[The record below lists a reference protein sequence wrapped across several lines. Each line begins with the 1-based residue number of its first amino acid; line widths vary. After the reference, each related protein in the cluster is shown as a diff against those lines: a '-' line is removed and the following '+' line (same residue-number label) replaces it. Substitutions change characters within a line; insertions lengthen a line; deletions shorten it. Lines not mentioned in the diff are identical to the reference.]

1 LVIQL
6 EIAMATPDPRGKTP
20 ELREKTPRR
29 PWWHWVAG
37 GFAICVLALIVAA
50 ALFDW
55 NWLRNPAQS
64 FITAA
69 TGRQTVINGRLEG
82 EWSLTPRF
90 VIEDFH
96 MANADWGREKEL
108 IAFER
113 AEIVVDLRELL
124 RGRTVLPEIRLVK
137 PQLALERNAEGD
149 GNWTFGIAA
158 AKDVAAPEDRA
169 EMPLIGRLRIE
180 DGRFVY
186 RDAKAGIDID
196 AELTTVR
203 GAGGEGRDRV
213 RLGGRGTMHGE
224 AFRLRM
230 IGGSL
235 LSLRENE
242 EPYPLTI
249 EMEVGQTKG
258 RISGTL
264 ADPIKFEGLDLEVA
278 LSGPDL
284 GKLQTITGVPLP
296 MTPPYDLKGRL
307 HRDGAILRIETMAGR
322 VGNSDLGGMIRID
335 TGRERLFIEAD
346 LRSKVLDYRDIGP
359 LIGLRPEEE
368 LKPNTAAMTANQKI
382 AAEKA
387 GQSPAKAP
395 PPRVLPDAPLA
406 IEQIRQV
413 DAMVKFRGEKVE
425 APNTP
430 LSGVD
435 LDLVLDN
442 SMLHLRPLKLGVAGG
457 LVNADIRIDARS
469 DAVLTRYDVKLNK
482 FRLEHFLDSAGLKD
496 SGSGE
501 INGRIQLVGYGDTVQ
516 KSLGS
521 ANGQIRMA
529 MEDGTLSNLAMELVG
544 LDVGQAALFWAG
556 GDKQIPLRCFVT
568 DFNVEQ
574 GLMTP
579 RVFVLDTTDT
589 TVTAEGSISLTQEL
603 LGLKV
608 KAHPKDASLL
618 SARTPINISGAFSRP
633 SIGVDAAPL
642 AARGAGAIALGVLLT
657 PLASILAFIE
667 PGLESDSDCAALLRQ
682 VQNGRP
688 G

>member
-1 LVIQL
+1 MPV
-6 EIAMATPDPRGKTP
+6 PDQRGKTP
-20 ELREKTPRR
+20 ELREKAPRR

-37 GFAICVLALIVAA
+37 GFAVCVLAFVVAA

-69 TGRQTVINGRLEG
+69 TGRQTVINGRLAG

-96 MANADWGREKEL
+96 MANADWAREKEL
-108 IAFER
+108 ISFER
-113 AEIVVDLRELL
+113 AEVVVDLRELL
-124 RGRTVLPEIRLVK
+124 RGRTVLREILLVK
-137 PQLALERNAEGD
+137 PQVALERNAEGE
-149 GNWTFGIAA
+149 GNWTFGVKA
-158 AKDVAAPEDRA
+158 AKDIAAPEERA
-169 EMPLIGRLRIE
+169 EMPLIGRLRIQ
-180 DGRFVY
+180 DGRFLY
-186 RDAKAGIDID
+186 HDEKAGVDID
-196 AELTTVR
+196 AQVDTVV
-203 GAGGEGRDRV
+203 AANSEGRDRV

-230 IGGSL
+230 TGGSL

-249 EMEVGQTKG
+249 EMEVGETKG

-284 GKLQTITGVPLP
+284 GKLQIITGVPLP

-307 HRDGAILRIETMAGR
+307 HRDGDVMRIENMAGR
-322 VGNSDLGGMIRID
+322 VGNSDLGGMIKID
-335 TGRERLFIEAD
+335 TGRERLYLEAD
-346 LRSKVLDYRDIGP
+346 LRSKVLDYHDIGP

-368 LKPNTAAMTANQKI
+368 RAPNTAAMTENQK
-382 AAEKA
+382 AMAQKA
-387 GQSPAKAP
+387 GQTAAKGP
-395 PPRVLPDAPLA
+395 PPKVLPDAPLA
-406 IEQIRQV
+406 IEQIREV
-413 DAMVKFRGEKVE
+413 DARVKFRGDKVE

-430 LSGVD
+430 LSAVE
-435 LDLVLDN
+435 LDLLLEN
-442 SMLHLRPLKLGVAGG
+442 SVLHLRPLKLGVAGG

-469 DAVLTRYDVKLNK
+469 DAVLTQYDVKLNK
-482 FRLEHFLDSAGLKD
+482 FRLERFLDSAGLKD

-529 MEDGTLSNLAMELVG
+529 MEAGSLSNLAMELVG

-556 GDKQIPLRCFVT
+556 GDRQIPLRCFVT

-589 TVTAEGSISLTQEL
+589 TVTAEGSVSLTQEL
-603 LGLKV
+603 LGLKI

-618 SARTPINISGAFSRP
+618 SARTPININGAFSRP
-633 SIGVDAAPL
+633 SVGIDAAPL

-667 PGLESDSDCAALLRQ
+667 PGLERDSDCAALLRQ
-682 VQNGRP
+682 VQTGRP

>member
-1 LVIQL
+1 
-6 EIAMATPDPRGKTP
+6 MATPNPRGKAP
-20 ELREKTPRR
+20 ESEEKRSGR
-29 PWWHWVAG
+29 PWWHWMAG
-37 GFAICVLALIVAA
+37 ALGVLALALLLVA

-69 TGRQTVINGRLEG
+69 TGRQTVINGRLAG

-96 MANADWGREKEL
+96 MANADWAKEKEL
-108 IAFER
+108 VSFER

-137 PQLALERNAEGD
+137 PQVALERREDGETSWTLGAE
-149 GNWTFGIAA
+149 A
-158 AKDVAAPEDRA
+158 AKDVAAPEERT
-169 EMPLIGRLRIE
+169 EMPIIGLLVIE
-180 DGRFVY
+180 DGRLAY
-186 RDAKAGIDID
+186 LDKKAEIDID
-196 AELTTVR
+196 ARISTAV
-203 GAGGEGRDRV
+203 GGGGSGESQV
-213 RLGGRGTMHGE
+213 RLSGKGNMHGE
-224 AFRLRM
+224 PFTLQLT
-230 IGGSL
+230 GGSL

-242 EPYPLTI
+242 QPYPLTI
-249 EMEVGQTKG
+249 EMVAGPTRG

-264 ADPIKFEGLDLEVA
+264 EDPIKFEGLDLDVT

-284 GKLQTITGVPLP
+284 GRLQIMTGVPLP

-307 HRDGAILRIETMAGR
+307 QREGTVWRIENMAGR
-322 VGNSDLGGMIRID
+322 VGNSDLGGTIMID
-335 TGRERLFIEAD
+335 TGRARLYLEAD
-346 LRSKVLDYRDIGP
+346 LRSKVLDYRDVGP
-359 LIGLRPEEE
+359 LIGLRPDEMA
-368 LKPNTAAMTANQKI
+368 KPNTAAMTDNQKA

-387 GQSPAKAP
+387 GLQTADKGP

-406 IEQIRQV
+406 VEQIREV
-413 DAMVKFRGEKVE
+413 DAKLKFHGDKVE

-430 LSGVD
+430 LSAVD
-435 LDLVLDN
+435 LDLLLEN
-442 SMLHLRPLKLGVAGG
+442 SVLHLRPLKLGVAGG
-457 LVNADIRIDARS
+457 QVNADIRIDART
-469 DAVLTRYDVKLNK
+469 DAVLTQYDVKLNK
-482 FRLEHFLDSAGLKD
+482 FRLERFLDSAGLGD
-496 SGSGE
+496 SGNGE

-529 MEDGTLSNLAMELVG
+529 MEDGTLSNLAMELIG
-544 LDVGQAALFWAG
+544 LDVAEAARFWAG

-603 LGLKV
+603 LGLKI
-608 KAHPKDASLL
+608 KAHPKDPSLL
-618 SARTPINISGAFSRP
+618 AARTPINVNGAFSRP
-633 SIGVDAAPL
+633 AIGLDAGPL
-642 AARGAGAIALGVLLT
+642 AARGAGAVALGVLLT

-667 PGLESDSDCAALLRQ
+667 PGLESDSDCAALLKQ
-682 VQNGRP
+682 VRGGRR

>member
-1 LVIQL
+1 
-6 EIAMATPDPRGKTP
+6 MATPDPRGKIP
-20 ELREKTPRR
+20 ESREKPAPRSFWRR

-37 GFAICVLALIVAA
+37 SFAVLALVLVLIA

-55 NWLRNPAQS
+55 NWLRNPAQG

-69 TGRQTVINGRLEG
+69 TGRQTVINGRLAG

-96 MANADWGREKEL
+96 MANADWAREKEL

-113 AEIVVDLRELL
+113 AEVVVDLRELL
-124 RGRTVLPEIRLVK
+124 RGRTVLREILLVK
-137 PQLALERNAEGD
+137 PQVALQRRADGE
-149 GNWTFGIAA
+149 GNWTFGVKA
-158 AKDVAAPEDRA
+158 AKDVAAPEDRT
-169 EMPLIGRLRIE
+169 EMPLIGRLRIQ
-180 DGRFVY
+180 DGRFLY
-186 RDAKAGIDID
+186 HDEKAGIDID
-196 AELTTVR
+196 AEVDTVR
-203 GAGGEGRDRV
+203 ASGGEGADRV

-230 IGGSL
+230 TGGSL
-235 LSLRENE
+235 LSLRDNE

-249 EMEVGQTKG
+249 EMEVGETKG

-284 GKLQTITGVPLP
+284 GKLQIITGVPLP

-307 HRDGAILRIETMAGR
+307 HRDGAVMRIENMAGR
-322 VGNSDLGGMIRID
+322 VGNSDLGGMIKID
-335 TGRERLFIEAD
+335 TGRERLYIEAD

-368 LKPNTAAMTANQKI
+368 RPPNTDAMTENQK
-382 AAEKA
+382 AAAQKA
-387 GQSPAKAP
+387 GKPVAKGP

-406 IEQIRQV
+406 VEQIREV
-413 DAMVKFRGEKVE
+413 DAKVKFHGDKVE

-430 LSGVD
+430 LSAVD
-435 LDLVLDN
+435 LDLLLEN
-442 SMLHLRPLKLGVAGG
+442 SVLHLRPLKLGVAGG
-457 LVNADIRIDARS
+457 LVNADIRIDART
-469 DAVLTRYDVKLNK
+469 DAVVTQYDVKLNK
-482 FRLEHFLDSAGLKD
+482 FRLERFLESAGLKD
-496 SGSGE
+496 SGNGE

-529 MEDGTLSNLAMELVG
+529 MEDGSLSNLAMELVG

-556 GDKQIPLRCFVT
+556 GDRQIPLRCFVT

-603 LGLKV
+603 LGLKI
-608 KAHPKDASLL
+608 KAHPKDPSLL
-618 SARTPINISGAFSRP
+618 AARTPININGAFSRP
-633 SIGVDAAPL
+633 SIGVDAGPL
-642 AARGAGAIALGVLLT
+642 AARGAGAVALGVLLT
-657 PLASILAFIE
+657 PLASILAFID
-667 PGLESDSDCAALLRQ
+667 PGLETDSDCAALLKQ

>member
-1 LVIQL
+1 
-6 EIAMATPDPRGKTP
+6 MATPDPRAKTP
-20 ELREKTPRR
+20 ELREKTASQSFWRR

-37 GFAICVLALIVAA
+37 GFAVVLLALVAVA

-69 TGRQTVINGRLEG
+69 TGRQTVINGRLDG

-96 MANADWGREKEL
+96 MANADWAREKEL
-108 IAFER
+108 ISFER
-113 AEIVVDLRELL
+113 AEVVVDLRELL
-124 RGRTVLPEIRLVK
+124 RGRTVLREILLVK
-137 PQLALERNAEGD
+137 PQVALERRADGE
-149 GNWTFGIAA
+149 GNWTFGVEAA
-158 AKDVAAPEDRA
+158 TDVAAPEDRT
-169 EMPLIGRLRIE
+169 EMPLIGRLRIQ
-180 DGRFVY
+180 DGRFLY
-186 RDAKAGIDID
+186 HDEKAGIDVD
-196 AELTTVR
+196 AQVDTVR
-203 GAGGEGRDRV
+203 ASGGEGTDRV

-230 IGGSL
+230 TGGSL

-249 EMEVGQTKG
+249 ELDVGETKG

-284 GKLQTITGVPLP
+284 GKLQIITGVPLP

-307 HRDGAILRIETMAGR
+307 QRDGAILRIENMAGR
-322 VGNSDLGGMIRID
+322 VGNSDLGGMIRVD
-335 TGRERLFIEAD
+335 TGRERLYIEAD
-346 LRSKVLDYRDIGP
+346 LHSKVLDYRDIGP
-359 LIGLRPEEE
+359 LIGLRPEGERA
-368 LKPNTAAMTANQKI
+368 PNTAAMTENQK
-382 AAEKA
+382 AAAQKA
-387 GQSPAKAP
+387 GQVAAKAGP
-395 PPRVLPDAPLA
+395 PPKVLPDAPLA

-413 DAMVKFRGEKVE
+413 DAKVKFRGDKVE

-435 LDLVLDN
+435 LDLLLEN
-442 SMLHLRPLKLGVAGG
+442 SVLHLRPLKLGVAGG
-457 LVNADIRIDARS
+457 QVNADIRIDARS
-469 DAVLTRYDVKLNK
+469 DAVLTQYDVKLNK
-482 FRLEHFLDSAGLKD
+482 FRLERFLEAAGLKD

-521 ANGQIRMA
+521 ANGDIRLA
-529 MEDGTLSNLAMELVG
+529 MDHGSLSNLAMELVG
-544 LDVGQAALFWAG
+544 LDIGQAALFWAG

-568 DFNVEQ
+568 DFNVER
-574 GLMTP
+574 GLMVP

-603 LGLKV
+603 LGLKI
-608 KAHPKDASLL
+608 KAHPKDSSLL
-618 SARTPINISGAFSRP
+618 SARAPININGAFSRP
-633 SIGVDAAPL
+633 AVSVDATSL

-667 PGLESDSDCAALLRQ
+667 PGLETDSDCAALLKQ
-682 VQNGRP
+682 VQTGKP

>member
-1 LVIQL
+1 
-6 EIAMATPDPRGKTP
+6 MAPPDPRGKTL
-20 ELREKTPRR
+20 EFKEKRPGRR
-29 PWWHWVAG
+29 WTYWLAG
-37 GFAICVLALIVAA
+37 GTAALVLTVAVTA

-55 NWLRNPAQS
+55 NWLRSPAQS

-69 TGRQTVINGRLEG
+69 TGRQTVIDGRLEG

-90 VIEDFH
+90 VIEDFR
-96 MANADWGREKEL
+96 MANAEWGRETDL
-108 IAFER
+108 FAFER
-113 AEIVVDLRELL
+113 AEIVVDLREVL
-124 RGRTVLPEIRLVK
+124 RGRTVLPEIKLVR
-137 PQLALERNAEGD
+137 PSLALERNAEGE
-149 GNWTFGIAA
+149 GNWTFGVAV
-158 AKDVAAPEDRA
+158 AKDVATPEDRS
-169 EMPLIGRLRIE
+169 EIPLIGRLRIE

-196 AELTTVR
+196 ADIATVR
-203 GAGGEGRDRV
+203 GAGGEGMDRV
-213 RLGGRGTMHGE
+213 RLGGRGSMHGE
-224 AFRLRM
+224 TFRLRM

-249 EMEVGQTKG
+249 EMEVGETRG
-258 RISGTL
+258 RLSGTL
-264 ADPIKFEGLDLEVA
+264 ADPIRFEGLDLEVA
-278 LSGPDL
+278 LNGPDL
-284 GKLQTITGVPLP
+284 GRLQTITGVPLP

-307 HRDGAILRIETMAGR
+307 HRNGAVLRIETMAGR
-322 VGNSDLGGMIRID
+322 VGNSDVGGMIRID
-335 TGRERLFIEAD
+335 TGGERLYLEAD

-368 LKPNTAAMTANQKI
+368 LKPNTAAITENQKA

-387 GQSPAKAP
+387 GQSQAKGP

-406 IEQIRQV
+406 IEQIREV
-413 DAMVKFRGEKVE
+413 DARVKFRGEKVE

-430 LSGVD
+430 LSGVE
-435 LDLVLDN
+435 LDLLLEN
-442 SMLHLRPLKLGVAGG
+442 SVLHLRPLKLGVAGG
-457 LVNADIRIDARS
+457 LVDADIRIDARS
-469 DAVLTRYDVKLNK
+469 DAVLTQYDVKLNK
-482 FRLEHFLDSAGLKD
+482 FRLERFLESAGLKG

-521 ANGQIRMA
+521 ANGQIRMV
-529 MEDGTLSNLAMELVG
+529 MEDGSLSNLAMELVG
-544 LDVGQAALFWAG
+544 LDVGQAALFWAD

-603 LGLKV
+603 LGLKIR
-608 KAHPKDASLL
+608 AHPKDASLL

-633 SIGVDAAPL
+633 AVSVDATSL

-667 PGLESDSDCAALLRQ
+667 PGLESDSDCAALLKQ
-682 VQNGRP
+682 VQTGRP

>member
-1 LVIQL
+1 
-6 EIAMATPDPRGKTP
+6 MATSDPRAEIP
-20 ELREKTPRR
+20 ELREKPTSQSFWRR

-37 GFAICVLALIVAA
+37 GFAVLLLALVAVA
-50 ALFDW
+50 VLFDW

-69 TGRQTVINGRLEG
+69 TGRQTVINGRLAG

-96 MANADWGREKEL
+96 MANADWAREKEL
-108 IAFER
+108 ISFER
-113 AEIVVDLRELL
+113 AEVVVDLRELL
-124 RGRTVLPEIRLVK
+124 SGRTVLREILLVK
-137 PQLALERNAEGD
+137 PQVALERRADGE
-149 GNWTFGIAA
+149 GNWTFGVKA
-158 AKDVAAPEDRA
+158 AKDIAAPEDRT
-169 EMPLIGRLRIE
+169 EMPLIGRLRIQ
-180 DGRFVY
+180 DGRFLY
-186 RDAKAGIDID
+186 HDEKAGIDID
-196 AELTTVR
+196 AQVATVV
-203 GAGGEGRDRV
+203 GANSEGRDRV

-224 AFRLRM
+224 PFQLRM
-230 IGGSL
+230 TGGSL

-249 EMEVGQTKG
+249 EMTVGATKG

-284 GKLQTITGVPLP
+284 GKLQIITGVPLP

-307 HRDGAILRIETMAGR
+307 HRDGAILRIENMAGR
-322 VGNSDLGGMIRID
+322 VGNSDLGGMVKVD
-335 TGRERLFIEAD
+335 TGRERLYIEAD

-368 LKPNTAAMTANQKI
+368 RAPNTAAMTENQKAVAQK
-382 AAEKA
+382 AAQVA
-387 GQSPAKAP
+387 AKGP
-395 PPRVLPDAPLA
+395 PPKVLPDAPLA
-406 IEQIRQV
+406 IEQIREV
-413 DAMVKFRGEKVE
+413 DAKVKFRGDKVE

-430 LSGVD
+430 LSAVE
-435 LDLVLDN
+435 LDLLLEN
-442 SMLHLRPLKLGVAGG
+442 SVLHLRPLKLGVAGG
-457 LVNADIRIDARS
+457 LVNADIRIDART
-469 DAVLTRYDVKLNK
+469 DAVLTQYDVKLNK
-482 FRLEHFLDSAGLKD
+482 FRLERFLESAGLKD

-529 MEDGTLSNLAMELVG
+529 MDGGSLSNLAMELVG
-544 LDVGQAALFWAG
+544 LDVAEAARFWAG

-574 GLMTP
+574 GLMVP
-579 RVFVLDTTDT
+579 RVFVLDTSDT

-603 LGLKV
+603 LGLKI
-608 KAHPKDASLL
+608 KAHPKDPSLL

-633 SIGVDAAPL
+633 SVGVDAAPL

-667 PGLESDSDCAALLRQ
+667 PGLETDSDCAALLKQ
-682 VQNGRP
+682 VQMGRP

>member
-1 LVIQL
+1 
-6 EIAMATPDPRGKTP
+6 MATPNPRGKTP
-20 ELREKTPRR
+20 ESREKSTPRSFWRR
-29 PWWHWVAG
+29 PWWHWMAG
-37 GFAICVLALIVAA
+37 GLAVLLVALVAVA

-64 FITAA
+64 FITAT
-69 TGRQTVINGRLEG
+69 TGRQTVINGRLDG

-90 VIEDFH
+90 VVEDFH
-96 MANADWGREKEL
+96 MANAEWAKEKEL
-108 IAFER
+108 VSFER
-113 AEIVVDLRELL
+113 AEIVVDLREML
-124 RGRTVLPEIRLVK
+124 RGRTVLPEIKLVK
-137 PQLALERNAEGD
+137 PRVALERRADGE
-149 GNWTFGIAA
+149 GNWTFGVKV
-158 AKDVAAPEDRA
+158 AKDVAAPEDRT

-180 DGRFVY
+180 DGRFLY
-186 RDAKAGIDID
+186 RDEKVGVDID
-196 AELTTVR
+196 AEVATVV
-203 GAGGEGRDRV
+203 GANSEGRDRV

-230 IGGSL
+230 TGGSL
-235 LSLRENE
+235 LSLRESE

-249 EMEVGQTKG
+249 EMVVGETRG

-264 ADPIKFEGLDLEVA
+264 ADPIKFEGLDLDIA

-284 GKLQTITGVPLP
+284 ARLQIITGVPLP

-307 HRDGAILRIETMAGR
+307 HRDGAVWRIETMAGR
-322 VGNSDLGGMIRID
+322 VGNSDLGGMIEID
-335 TGRERLFIEAD
+335 TGRERLYLEAD

-359 LIGLRPEEE
+359 LVGLRPEEE
-368 LKPNTAAMTANQKI
+368 RPPNTDAMTENQK
-382 AAEKA
+382 AAAQKA
-387 GQSPAKAP
+387 GKPAADKGP

-406 IEQIRQV
+406 VEQIREV
-413 DAMVKFRGEKVE
+413 DAKVKFHGDKVE

-430 LSGVD
+430 LSAVD
-435 LDLVLDN
+435 LDLLLEN
-442 SMLHLRPLKLGVAGG
+442 SVLHLRPLKLGVAGG
-457 LVNADIRIDARS
+457 QVNADIRIDARS
-469 DAVLTRYDVKLNK
+469 DAVLTQYDVKLNK
-482 FRLEHFLDSAGLKD
+482 FRLERFLESAGLKD

-501 INGRIQLVGYGDTVQ
+501 ISGRIQLVGYGDTVQ

-529 MEDGTLSNLAMELVG
+529 MENGSLSNLAMELVG

-603 LGLKV
+603 LGLKI
-608 KAHPKDASLL
+608 KAHPKDPSLL
-618 SARTPINISGAFSRP
+618 AARTPINIKGAFSRP
-633 SIGVDAAPL
+633 SIGVDAGPL
-642 AARGAGAIALGVLLT
+642 AARGAGAVALGVLLT

-667 PGLESDSDCAALLRQ
+667 PGLESDSDCAALLKQ
-682 VQNGRP
+682 VQSGRP

>member
-1 LVIQL
+1 
-6 EIAMATPDPRGKTP
+6 MPPPPPRGKIL
-20 ELREKTPRR
+20 EFKEKRSGRR
-29 PWWHWVAG
+29 WWYWWVG
-37 GFAICVLALIVAA
+37 GTAALILVLMAA
-50 ALFDW
+50 VALFDW
-55 NWLRNPAQS
+55 NWLRSPAER

-69 TGRQTVINGRLEG
+69 TGRQTVIDGRLEG
-82 EWSLTPRF
+82 QWSLTPRF

-96 MANADWGREKEL
+96 MANAEWGREKEL

-113 AEIVVDLRELL
+113 AEIVVDLREML

-137 PQLALERNAEGD
+137 PQLALERNAEGE
-149 GNWTFGIAA
+149 GNWTFGVVA
-158 AKDVAAPEDRA
+158 AKDVAAPEDRT

-186 RDAKAGIDID
+186 RDEKAGIDID
-196 AELTTVR
+196 AEIATVR
-203 GAGGEGRDRV
+203 GAGGEGTDRV

-230 IGGSL
+230 MGGSL

-242 EPYPLTI
+242 EPYPLTVEI
-249 EMEVGQTKG
+249 EVGQTRG
-258 RISGTL
+258 RMSGTL
-264 ADPIKFEGLDLEVA
+264 ADPIRFEGIDLEVA

-284 GKLQTITGVPLP
+284 GKLQTMTGVPLP
-296 MTPPYDLKGRL
+296 MTPPYDLRGRL

-322 VGNSDLGGMIRID
+322 VGNSDLGGIIRID
-335 TGRERLFIEAD
+335 TGRERLYLEAD
-346 LRSKVLDYRDIGP
+346 LHSRVLNYRDIGP
-359 LIGLRPEEE
+359 LIGLHPDEE
-368 LKPNTAAMTANQKI
+368 LKPNTAAMTGAQK
-382 AAEKA
+382 AAAQEA
-387 GQSPAKAP
+387 GEPVAKGP

-413 DAMVKFRGEKVE
+413 DARVKFRGDKVE

-435 LDLVLDN
+435 LDLLLEN
-442 SMLHLRPLKLGVAGG
+442 SVLHLRPLKLGVAGG

-469 DAVLTRYDVKLNK
+469 DAVLTQYDVKLNQ
-482 FRLEHFLDSAGLKD
+482 FRLERFLESAGLKD

-521 ANGQIRMA
+521 ANGQVRMA
-529 MEDGTLSNLAMELVG
+529 MDNGTLSNLAMELVG

-568 DFNVEQ
+568 DFNVER

-603 LGLKV
+603 LGLKIR
-608 KAHPKDASLL
+608 AHPKDPSLL
-618 SARTPINISGAFSRP
+618 SARTPININGAFSRP
-633 SIGVDAAPL
+633 TVGVDAAPL

-667 PGLESDSDCAALLRQ
+667 PGLESDSDCAALLKQ
-682 VQNGRP
+682 VQTGRP

>member
-1 LVIQL
+1 
-6 EIAMATPDPRGKTP
+6 MAPPVNRGKIL
-20 ELREKTPRR
+20 EFKEKRSGR
-29 PWWHWVAG
+29 PGWYWWVG
-37 GFAICVLALIVAA
+37 GTAALVLALTVALV
-50 ALFDW
+50 LFDW

-69 TGRQTVINGRLEG
+69 TGRQTVIAGRLEG

-113 AEIVVDLRELL
+113 AEIVVDLREIL
-124 RGRTVLPEIRLVK
+124 RGRTVLPEIKLVK
-137 PQLALERNAEGD
+137 PRLTLERNAAGE
-149 GNWTFGIAA
+149 GNWTFGVAV
-158 AKDVAAPEDRA
+158 AKDVAAPEDRT

-196 AELTTVR
+196 AEIATVR
-203 GAGGEGRDRV
+203 GAGGEGTDRV
-213 RLGGRGTMHGE
+213 RLGGRGSMHGE

-264 ADPIKFEGLDLEVA
+264 ADPIKFEGLDLEVV

-307 HRDGAILRIETMAGR
+307 HRDGAVARIENMAGR

-368 LKPNTAAMTANQKI
+368 LKPNTAAMTETQK
-382 AAEKA
+382 AAAQKA
-387 GQSPAKAP
+387 DEPVAKGP

-413 DAMVKFRGEKVE
+413 DARVKFRGDKVK
-425 APNTP
+425 APNAP
-430 LSGVD
+430 LSAVD
-435 LDLVLDN
+435 LDLLLEN
-442 SMLHLRPLKLGVAGG
+442 SVLHLRPLKLGVAGG

-469 DAVLTRYDVKLNK
+469 DAVLTQYDVKLNE
-482 FRLEHFLDSAGLKD
+482 FRLERFLESAGLKD

-529 MEDGTLSNLAMELVG
+529 MDNGTLSNLAMELVG

-603 LGLKV
+603 LGLKIR
-608 KAHPKDASLL
+608 AHPKDPSLL
-618 SARTPINISGAFSRP
+618 SARTPINITGAFSRP
-633 SIGVDAAPL
+633 SVSVDAASL

-667 PGLESDSDCAALLRQ
+667 PGLESDSDCAALLKQ

>member
-1 LVIQL
+1 
-6 EIAMATPDPRGKTP
+6 MATSDPKVEIP
-20 ELREKTPRR
+20 ELREKPTSQSFWRR

-37 GFAICVLALIVAA
+37 GFAVVLLALVAVA
-50 ALFDW
+50 ILFDW

-69 TGRQTVINGRLEG
+69 TGRQTVINGRLAG

-96 MANADWGREKEL
+96 MANADWAREKEL
-108 IAFER
+108 ISFER
-113 AEIVVDLRELL
+113 AEVVVDLRELL
-124 RGRTVLPEIRLVK
+124 RGRTVLREILLVK
-137 PQLALERNAEGD
+137 PQVALERRADGE
-149 GNWTFGIAA
+149 GNWTFGVKA
-158 AKDVAAPEDRA
+158 AKDIAAPEDRT
-169 EMPLIGRLRIE
+169 EMPLIGRLRIQ
-180 DGRFVY
+180 DGRFLY
-186 RDAKAGIDID
+186 HDEKAGIDID
-196 AELTTVR
+196 AQVATVV
-203 GAGGEGRDRV
+203 GANSEGRDRV

-224 AFRLRM
+224 PFQLRM
-230 IGGSL
+230 TGGSL

-249 EMEVGQTKG
+249 EMTIGATKG

-284 GKLQTITGVPLP
+284 GKLQIITGVPLP

-307 HRDGAILRIETMAGR
+307 HRDGAILRIENMAGR
-322 VGNSDLGGMIRID
+322 VGNSDLGGMVKVD
-335 TGRERLFIEAD
+335 TGRERLYIEAD

-359 LIGLRPEEE
+359 LIGLRPEDERA
-368 LKPNTAAMTANQKI
+368 PNTAAMTENQK
-382 AAEKA
+382 AAAQKAAQVAAKA
-387 GQSPAKAP
+387 GSPPK
-395 PPRVLPDAPLA
+395 VLPDAPLA
-406 IEQIRQV
+406 IEQIREV
-413 DAMVKFRGEKVE
+413 DAKVKFRGDKVE

-430 LSGVD
+430 LSAVE
-435 LDLVLDN
+435 LDLLLEN
-442 SMLHLRPLKLGVAGG
+442 SVLHLRPLKLGVAGG
-457 LVNADIRIDARS
+457 QVNADIRIDART
-469 DAVLTRYDVKLNK
+469 DAVLTQYDVKLNK
-482 FRLEHFLDSAGLKD
+482 FRLERFLESAGLKD

-521 ANGQIRMA
+521 ANGDIRMA
-529 MEDGTLSNLAMELVG
+529 MDGGSLSNLAMELVG
-544 LDVGQAALFWAG
+544 LDVAEAARFWAG

-574 GLMTP
+574 GLMVP

-603 LGLKV
+603 LGLKI
-608 KAHPKDASLL
+608 KAHPKDPSLL
-618 SARTPINISGAFSRP
+618 SARTPINITGAFSRP
-633 SIGVDAAPL
+633 SVGIDAAQL

-667 PGLESDSDCAALLRQ
+667 PGLETDSDCAALLKQ
-682 VQNGRP
+682 VQNGKP

>member
-1 LVIQL
+1 
-6 EIAMATPDPRGKTP
+6 M
-20 ELREKTPRR
+20 
-29 PWWHWVAG
+29 AG
-37 GFAICVLALIVAA
+37 GLAVLLVALVAVA

-64 FITAA
+64 FITAT
-69 TGRQTVINGRLEG
+69 TGRQTVINGRLDG

-90 VIEDFH
+90 VVEDFH
-96 MANADWGREKEL
+96 MANAEWAKEKEL
-108 IAFER
+108 VSFER
-113 AEIVVDLRELL
+113 AEIVVDLREML
-124 RGRTVLPEIRLVK
+124 RGRTVLPEIKLVK
-137 PQLALERNAEGD
+137 PRVALERRADGE
-149 GNWTFGIAA
+149 GNWTFGVKV
-158 AKDVAAPEDRA
+158 AKDVAAPEDRT

-180 DGRFVY
+180 DGRFLY
-186 RDAKAGIDID
+186 RDEKVGVDID
-196 AELTTVR
+196 AEVATVV
-203 GAGGEGRDRV
+203 GANSEGRDRV

-230 IGGSL
+230 TGGSL
-235 LSLRENE
+235 LSLRESE

-249 EMEVGQTKG
+249 EMVVGETRG

-264 ADPIKFEGLDLEVA
+264 ADPIKFEGLDLDIA

-284 GKLQTITGVPLP
+284 ARLQIITGVPLP

-307 HRDGAILRIETMAGR
+307 HRDGAVWRIETMAGR
-322 VGNSDLGGMIRID
+322 VGNSDLGGMIEID
-335 TGRERLFIEAD
+335 TGRERLYLEAD

-359 LIGLRPEEE
+359 LVGLRPEEE
-368 LKPNTAAMTANQKI
+368 RPPNTDAMTENQK
-382 AAEKA
+382 AAAQKA
-387 GQSPAKAP
+387 GKPAADKGP

-406 IEQIRQV
+406 VEQIREV
-413 DAMVKFRGEKVE
+413 DAKVKFHGDKVE

-430 LSGVD
+430 LSAVD
-435 LDLVLDN
+435 LDLLLEN
-442 SMLHLRPLKLGVAGG
+442 SVLHLRPLKLGVAGG
-457 LVNADIRIDARS
+457 QVNADIRIDARS
-469 DAVLTRYDVKLNK
+469 DAVLTQYDVKLNK
-482 FRLEHFLDSAGLKD
+482 FRLERFLESAGLKD

-501 INGRIQLVGYGDTVQ
+501 ISGRIQLVGYGDTVQ

-529 MEDGTLSNLAMELVG
+529 MENGSLSNLAMELVG

-603 LGLKV
+603 LGLKI
-608 KAHPKDASLL
+608 KAHPKDPSLL
-618 SARTPINISGAFSRP
+618 AARTPINIKGAFSRP
-633 SIGVDAAPL
+633 SIGVDAGPL
-642 AARGAGAIALGVLLT
+642 AARGAGAVALGVLLT

-667 PGLESDSDCAALLRQ
+667 PGLESDSDCAALLKQ
-682 VQNGRP
+682 VQSGRP

>member
-1 LVIQL
+1 
-6 EIAMATPDPRGKTP
+6 MATPDPRGKIS
-20 ELREKTPRR
+20 ESREKPALRSFWRR

-37 GFAICVLALIVAA
+37 GFAVLILALVLVA

-69 TGRQTVINGRLEG
+69 TGRQTVINGRLAG

-96 MANADWGREKEL
+96 MANADWAREKEL

-113 AEIVVDLRELL
+113 AEIVVDLRELM
-124 RGRTVLPEIRLVK
+124 RGRTVLREILLVK
-137 PQLALERNAEGD
+137 PQVALERRADGA
-149 GNWTFGIAA
+149 GNWTFGVKA
-158 AKDVAAPEDRA
+158 AKDVAAPEDRT

-180 DGRFVY
+180 DGRFLY
-186 RDAKAGIDID
+186 HDEKAGIDID
-196 AELTTVR
+196 AEVATVV
-203 GAGGEGRDRV
+203 GANSEGRDRV

-230 IGGSL
+230 TGGSL

-249 EMEVGQTKG
+249 EMEVGETKG

-264 ADPIKFEGLDLEVA
+264 ADPIRFEGLDLDVA

-284 GKLQTITGVPLP
+284 GRLQIITGVPLP

-307 HRDGAILRIETMAGR
+307 HRDGAVMRIEDMAGR
-322 VGNSDLGGMIRID
+322 VGNSDLGGMIKID
-335 TGRERLFIEAD
+335 TGRERLYIEAD

-359 LIGLRPEEE
+359 LVGLRPEEE
-368 LKPNTAAMTANQKI
+368 RPPNTDAMTENQR
-382 AAEKA
+382 AAAQKA
-387 GQSPAKAP
+387 GKPAANKGP

-406 IEQIRQV
+406 VEQIREV
-413 DAMVKFRGEKVE
+413 DAKVKFHGDKVE

-430 LSGVD
+430 LSAVD
-435 LDLVLDN
+435 LDLLLDN
-442 SMLHLRPLKLGVAGG
+442 SVLHLRPLKLGVAGG
-457 LVNADIRIDARS
+457 QVNADIRIDART
-469 DAVLTRYDVKLNK
+469 DAVLTQYDVKLNK
-482 FRLEHFLDSAGLKD
+482 FRLERFLESAGLKD
-496 SGSGE
+496 SGNGE

-529 MEDGTLSNLAMELVG
+529 MEDGSLSNLAMELVG
-544 LDVGQAALFWAG
+544 LDVAEAARFWAG
-556 GDKQIPLRCFVT
+556 GDRQIPLRCFVT

-603 LGLKV
+603 LGLKI
-608 KAHPKDASLL
+608 KAHPKDPSLL
-618 SARTPINISGAFSRP
+618 AARTPINIRGAFSRP
-633 SIGVDAAPL
+633 SIGVDAGPL
-642 AARGAGAIALGVLLT
+642 AARGAGAVALGVLLT

-667 PGLESDSDCAALLRQ
+667 PGLESDSDCAALLKQ
-682 VQNGRP
+682 VQTGQP

>member
-1 LVIQL
+1 
-6 EIAMATPDPRGKTP
+6 MPPPPPRGKTL
-20 ELREKTPRR
+20 EFKEKRSGRR
-29 PWWHWVAG
+29 WWYWWVG
-37 GFAICVLALIVAA
+37 GTAALVLVLMAA
-50 ALFDW
+50 VALFDW
-55 NWLRNPAQS
+55 NWLRSPAER

-69 TGRQTVINGRLEG
+69 TGRQTVIDGRLEG
-82 EWSLTPRF
+82 QWSLTPRF

-96 MANADWGREKEL
+96 MANAEWGREKEL

-113 AEIVVDLRELL
+113 AEIVVDLREML

-137 PQLALERNAEGD
+137 PQLALERNAAGE
-149 GNWTFGIAA
+149 GNWTFGVVA
-158 AKDVAAPEDRA
+158 AKDVAAPEDRT

-186 RDAKAGIDID
+186 RDEKAGIDID
-196 AELTTVR
+196 AEIATVR
-203 GAGGEGRDRV
+203 GAGGEGTDRV
-213 RLGGRGTMHGE
+213 CLGGRGTMHGE

-230 IGGSL
+230 MGGSL

-242 EPYPLTI
+242 EPYPLTVEI
-249 EMEVGQTKG
+249 EVGQTRG
-258 RISGTL
+258 RMSGTL
-264 ADPIKFEGLDLEVA
+264 ADPIRFEGIDLEVA

-284 GKLQTITGVPLP
+284 GKLQTMTGVPLP
-296 MTPPYDLKGRL
+296 MTPPYDLRGRL

-322 VGNSDLGGMIRID
+322 VGNSDLGGIIRID
-335 TGRERLFIEAD
+335 TGRERLYLEAD
-346 LRSKVLDYRDIGP
+346 LHSRVLNYRDIGP
-359 LIGLRPEEE
+359 LIGLHPDEE
-368 LKPNTAAMTANQKI
+368 LKPNTAAMTGAQK
-382 AAEKA
+382 AAAQKA
-387 GQSPAKAP
+387 GEPVAKGP

-413 DAMVKFRGEKVE
+413 DARVKFRGDKVE

-435 LDLVLDN
+435 LDLLLEN
-442 SMLHLRPLKLGVAGG
+442 SVLHLRPLKLGVAGG

-469 DAVLTRYDVKLNK
+469 DAVLTQYDVKLNQ
-482 FRLEHFLDSAGLKD
+482 FRLERFLESAGLKD

-521 ANGQIRMA
+521 ANGQVRMA
-529 MEDGTLSNLAMELVG
+529 MDNGTLSNLAMELVG

-568 DFNVEQ
+568 DFNVER

-603 LGLKV
+603 LGLKIR
-608 KAHPKDASLL
+608 AHPKDPSLL
-618 SARTPINISGAFSRP
+618 SARTPININGAFSRP
-633 SIGVDAAPL
+633 TVGVDAAPL

-667 PGLESDSDCAALLRQ
+667 PGLESDSDCAALLKQ
-682 VQNGRP
+682 VQTGRP

>member
-1 LVIQL
+1 
-6 EIAMATPDPRGKTP
+6 MATPNPRGKTA
-20 ELREKTPRR
+20 ESREKAPRY

-37 GFAICVLALIVAA
+37 GFAVLVLAIVVAA

-96 MANADWGREKEL
+96 MANAEWAREKEL
-108 IAFER
+108 ISFER
-113 AEIVVDLRELL
+113 AEVVVDLRELL
-124 RGRTVLPEIRLVK
+124 RGRTVLREILLVK
-137 PQLALERNAEGD
+137 PQVALERRADGE
-149 GNWTFGIAA
+149 GNWTFGVEAA
-158 AKDVAAPEDRA
+158 TDAAAPEDRT
-169 EMPLIGRLRIE
+169 EMPLIGRLRIQ
-180 DGRFVY
+180 DGRFLY
-186 RDAKAGIDID
+186 HDEKAGIDID
-196 AELTTVR
+196 AEVATVF
-203 GAGGEGRDRV
+203 GANSEGRDRV

-249 EMEVGQTKG
+249 ELEVGETKG

-284 GKLQTITGVPLP
+284 GKLQIITGVPLP

-307 HRDGAILRIETMAGR
+307 QRDGAIMRIENMAGR
-322 VGNSDLGGMIRID
+322 VGNSDLGGMVKID
-335 TGRERLFIEAD
+335 TGRERLYIEAD

-368 LKPNTAAMTANQKI
+368 RAPNTAAMTENQKA

-387 GQSPAKAP
+387 GQVAAKGP
-395 PPRVLPDAPLA
+395 PPKVLPDAPLA
-406 IEQIRQV
+406 IEQIREV
-413 DAMVKFRGEKVE
+413 DARVKFRGDKVE

-430 LSGVD
+430 FSAVE
-435 LDLVLDN
+435 LDLLLEN
-442 SMLHLRPLKLGVAGG
+442 SVLHLRPLKLGVAGG

-469 DAVLTRYDVKLNK
+469 DAVLTQYDVKLNK
-482 FRLEHFLDSAGLKD
+482 FRLERFLESAGLKD

-521 ANGQIRMA
+521 ANGDIRLA
-529 MEDGTLSNLAMELVG
+529 MDHGSLSNLAMELVG
-544 LDVGQAALFWAG
+544 LDIGQAALFWAG

-568 DFNVEQ
+568 DFNVER
-574 GLMTP
+574 GLMVP

-603 LGLKV
+603 LGLKI
-608 KAHPKDASLL
+608 KAHPKDPSLL
-618 SARTPINISGAFSRP
+618 SARTPININGAFSRP
-633 SIGVDAAPL
+633 AVSVDATSL

-667 PGLESDSDCAALLRQ
+667 PGLETDSDCAALLKQ
-682 VQNGRP
+682 VQNGKR

>member
-1 LVIQL
+1 
-6 EIAMATPDPRGKTP
+6 MATPDPQGKTS
-20 ELREKTPRR
+20 ELQEKPAPQSSWRR
-29 PWWHWVAG
+29 PWWHWVVG
-37 GFAICVLALIVAA
+37 GFVALLLMLVAVA
-50 ALFDW
+50 TLFDW
-55 NWLRNPAQS
+55 NWLRNPAQG

-69 TGRQTVINGRLEG
+69 TGRQTVISGRLAG

-90 VIEDFH
+90 VVEDFH
-96 MANADWGREKEL
+96 MANAEWAAEKEL
-108 IAFER
+108 VSFER
-113 AEIVVDLRELL
+113 AEVVVDLRELM
-124 RGRTVLPEIRLVK
+124 RGRTVLREIRLVK
-137 PQLALERNAEGD
+137 PQVALERRED
-149 GNWTFGIAA
+149 GETNWTLGAEV
-158 AKDVAAPEDRA
+158 AKDVAEPEKRS
-169 EMPLIGRLRIE
+169 EMPIIGLLVIE
-180 DGRFVY
+180 DGRLAY
-186 RDAKAGIDID
+186 RDKKAEIDID
-196 AELTTVR
+196 ARISTAV
-203 GAGGEGRDRV
+203 GGGGSGESQV
-213 RLGGRGTMHGE
+213 RLAGQGSMHGE
-224 AFRLRM
+224 PFTLRL

-242 EPYPLTI
+242 QPYPLTI
-249 EMEVGQTKG
+249 EMIAGPTRA

-264 ADPIKFEGLDLEVA
+264 DDPIKFEGLDLNVE

-284 GKLQTITGVPLP
+284 GKLQIITGVPLP

-307 HRDGAILRIETMAGR
+307 YRDGAVWRIEDMAGR
-322 VGNSDLGGMIRID
+322 VGNSDLGGMIKVD
-335 TGRERLFIEAD
+335 TGRERLYLEAD
-346 LRSKVLDYRDIGP
+346 LHSKVLDYRDIGP

-368 LKPNTAAMTANQKI
+368 LKPNTAAMTENQKA

-387 GQSPAKAP
+387 GQAAAKGP

-406 IEQIRQV
+406 VEQIRET
-413 DAMVKFRGEKVE
+413 DAKVKFHGDKVE

-435 LDLVLDN
+435 LDLLLDN
-442 SMLHLRPLKLGVAGG
+442 SVLHLRPLKLGVASG
-457 LVNADIRIDARS
+457 LVNADIRIDART
-469 DAVLTRYDVKLNK
+469 DAVLTQYDVKLNK
-482 FRLEHFLDSAGLKD
+482 FRLERFLESAGLKD
-496 SGSGE
+496 SGGGE

-521 ANGQIRMA
+521 ANGQIRMV
-529 MEDGTLSNLAMELVG
+529 MEDGSLSNLAMELVG
-544 LDVGQAALFWAG
+544 LDVAEAARFWAG

-603 LGLKV
+603 LGLKI
-608 KAHPKDASLL
+608 KAHPKDPSLL
-618 SARTPINISGAFSRP
+618 SARTPINITGAFSRP
-633 SIGVDAAPL
+633 SVGVDAAPL